1 MNLATLL
8 PYISVFIALCVT
20 IGGLF
25 AIRQGYNKQAGEIQD
40 RIIEAL
46 KTQNEAQERQITT
59 CEKEIARLKRVVR
72 TIQIALKRRGLEIEV
87 DSDGITLIDN
97 QSRQTR
103 TVIRMTGELETIE
116 KDEKDGSNI

>member
-8 PYISVFIALCVT
+8 PYLSVFIALCVT
-20 IGGLF
+20 VGGLF

-46 KTQNEAQERQITT
+46 KTQNEAQERQIAT
-59 CEKEIARLKRVVR
+59 CEKEIARLKRVVK
-72 TIQIALKRRGLEIEV
+72 TIQIALKRRGLEIEI

-103 TVIRMTGELETIE
+103 TVIRLSGELETIE
-116 KDEKDGSNI
+116 KDESSD